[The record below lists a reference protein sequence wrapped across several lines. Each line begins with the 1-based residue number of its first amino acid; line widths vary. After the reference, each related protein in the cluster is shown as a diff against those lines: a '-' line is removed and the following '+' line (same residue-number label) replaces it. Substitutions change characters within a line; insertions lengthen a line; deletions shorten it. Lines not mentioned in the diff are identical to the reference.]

1 MFIHITACMLAKFPK
16 EPSTPKASAALL
28 PSRLLQLLPV
38 GTKVT
43 GRDSHPLKDSAL
55 TRRTLRYANPTYEA
69 RQRTVPVGLLPPNS
83 WGLYEMHANVREWC
97 ADWYGAYPTA
107 APLDPEGSST
117 RARVLRGG
125 SWDYYAG
132 NVRSANRYGSEPGIR
147 SLVFG
152 FRLALGQQQP
162 AEPA

>member
-55 TRRTLRYANPTYEA
+55 TRRTLRFANPTYDP
-69 RQRTVPVGLLPPNS
+69 TI
-83 WGLYEMHANVREWC
+83 REVVFFRH
-97 ADWYGAYPTA
+97 
-107 APLDPEGSST
+107 S
-117 RARVLRGG
+117 V
-125 SWDYYAG
+125 
-132 NVRSANRYGSEPGIR
+132 SA
-147 SLVFG
+147 
-152 FRLALGQQQP
+152 Q
-162 AEPA
+162 

>member
-55 TRRTLRYANPTYEA
+55 TRRTLRCANPTYGTTHGKKHCGKVLTYHELISGVCLVVEWF
-69 RQRTVPVGLLPPNS
+69 RPQGETTLSIFSQRPSWAAAFREMPP
-83 WGLYEMHANVREWC
+83 
-97 ADWYGAYPTA
+97 
-107 APLDPEGSST
+107 DPPC
-117 RARVLRGG
+117 LRGWRERG
-125 SWDYYAG
+125 
-132 NVRSANRYGSEPGIR
+132 
-147 SLVFG
+147 
-152 FRLALGQQQP
+152 
-162 AEPA
+162 

>member
-55 TRRTLRYANPTYEA
+55 TRRTLRFANPTYDFAQAAAWTVSPTTFIRTPA
-69 RQRTVPVGLLPPNS
+69 RP
-83 WGLYEMHANVREWC
+83 
-97 ADWYGAYPTA
+97 
-107 APLDPEGSST
+107 
-117 RARVLRGG
+117 
-125 SWDYYAG
+125 
-132 NVRSANRYGSEPGIR
+132 
-147 SLVFG
+147 
-152 FRLALGQQQP
+152 
-162 AEPA
+162 